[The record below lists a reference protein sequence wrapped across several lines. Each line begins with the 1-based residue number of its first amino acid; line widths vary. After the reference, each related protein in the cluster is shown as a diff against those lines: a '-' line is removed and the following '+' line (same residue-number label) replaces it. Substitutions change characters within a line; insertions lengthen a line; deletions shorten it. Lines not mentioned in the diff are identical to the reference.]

1 MWSKDLFSKTKTT
14 MVLMGWFGGGFAEET
29 FESVSKSKKNI
40 EANEGGLIGLVLK
53 QPPNPILGSVKY
65 NECFWQAGVLLL
77 LFFFFLAMGD
87 SRTDS
92 EAKWSVEENLN
103 LSSNNT

>member
-40 EANEGGLIGLVLK
+40 EANEGGLVGLVLE

-65 NECFWQAGVLLL
+65 SDCFWQVGVLLL
-77 LFFFFLAMGD
+77 LFFFFWLWGIQELIVKQSGMWG
-87 SRTDS
+87 
-92 EAKWSVEENLN
+92 KI
-103 LSSNNT
+103 